1 MKRIRYAVIAISV
14 VFLGLIGYA
23 MSNALSTE
31 RPVGFQQVQAQTPD
45 GHTFAVAIWYPTE
58 ARPRPTTLLQRTLMN
73 VAPNG
78 PVSGRDLP
86 LVVLSH
92 GSGGGLGSHADL
104 ALALSNAGYVVAA
117 PLHLGDNFRDQSALG
132 SLSWLADRTRQL
144 SAAVDYMLTQ
154 WQASDHIDSER
165 IGAYGFSA
173 GALTVLSAA
182 GAQPDL
188 HLIARHCAQTPE
200 FICGQLREANSPL
213 LDPANLVPQEES
225 LLDARIRA
233 ASIAAPGLGFTFGAD
248 AMTNVRVPVQ
258 VWSADKDTY
267 APYATNARPV
277 REALGAQAEFHAV
290 PGAGHFSFV
299 APCGP
304 FGPSFLC
311 AEQGS
316 FDRKAFHRDMNA
328 KVVTFFDKHLN

>member
-14 VFLGLIGYA
+14 VIAGLVGYA
-23 MSNALSTE
+23 MWNALSTE

-58 ARPRPTTLLQRTLMN
+58 ARPRPTTLLQRTLMS

-78 PVSGRDLP
+78 AVSGRDLP

-117 PLHLGDNFRDQSALG
+117 PLHLGDNFRDQSAVG
-132 SLSWLADRTRQL
+132 SLSWLGDRTRQL
-144 SAAVDYMLTQ
+144 SATLDYMLTQ
-154 WQASDHIDSER
+154 WPASDHIDSER

-173 GALTVLSAA
+173 GALTVLGAV
-182 GAQPDL
+182 GAQPNL
-188 HLIARHCAQTPE
+188 HLIARHCAQMSE
-200 FICGQLREANSPL
+200 FVCDQLRQARSPL

-233 ASIAAPGLGFTFGAD
+233 ASVAAPWLGFTLGAD
-248 AMTNVRVPVQ
+248 AMSNVRVPVQ
-258 VWSADKDTY
+258 LWSAANDKY
-267 APYATNARPV
+267 VPYATNARPV
-277 REALGAQAEFHAV
+277 REALGARAEFHAV

-304 FGPSFLC
+304 FGPPLLC

-316 FDRKAFHRDMNA
+316 FDRKAFHQDMNA
-328 KVVTFFDKHLN
+328 KVVAFFDKQLN